1 VERQP
6 SLRIFSAAAT
16 SEREIKVVGESKSTD
31 AQAKAGSPAQ
41 ADNRSEQTNKVP
53 GGDKMSTS
61 MIWGSESLPM
71 PDSVGGAGI
80 RSEVAMDNRL
90 NTLREVALTLLRE
103 VESLR
108 VSQSDSKR
116 RVKLHDEVQRFEV
129 DLIRSALGRTGGNQT
144 RAAQL
149 LGVKITTLNTKIKRY
164 KIEPVGYES
173 SLATYNEQEAVL

>member
-1 VERQP
+1 
-6 SLRIFSAAAT
+6 
-16 SEREIKVVGESKSTD
+16 
-31 AQAKAGSPAQ
+31 
-41 ADNRSEQTNKVP
+41 
-53 GGDKMSTS
+53 MSTS
-61 MIWGSESLPM
+61 MIWGSEVLPM
-71 PDSVGGAGI
+71 VDATGVATM

-108 VSQSDSKR
+108 VSQSDNGKR

-173 SLATYNEQEAVL
+173 SLENFNEQETAI

>member
-1 VERQP
+1 
-6 SLRIFSAAAT
+6 
-16 SEREIKVVGESKSTD
+16 
-31 AQAKAGSPAQ
+31 
-41 ADNRSEQTNKVP
+41 
-53 GGDKMSTS
+53 MSTS

-71 PDSVGGAGI
+71 AEAIGGVNI

-108 VSQSDSKR
+108 VSQSDNGKR

-173 SLATYNEQEAVL
+173 GLENFSEQESAI

>member
-1 VERQP
+1 MAE
-6 SLRIFSAAAT
+6 A
-16 SEREIKVVGESKSTD
+16 
-31 AQAKAGSPAQ
+31 
-41 ADNRSEQTNKVP
+41 
-53 GGDKMSTS
+53 
-61 MIWGSESLPM
+61 
-71 PDSVGGAGI
+71 VGGASI

-108 VSQSDSKR
+108 VSQSDNGKR

-149 LGVKITTLNTKIKRY
+149 LGVKITTLNTKIKRF

-173 SLATYNEQEAVL
+173 GLETFNEQEAAL

>member
-1 VERQP
+1 
-6 SLRIFSAAAT
+6 
-16 SEREIKVVGESKSTD
+16 
-31 AQAKAGSPAQ
+31 
-41 ADNRSEQTNKVP
+41 
-53 GGDKMSTS
+53 MSTS
-61 MIWGSESLPM
+61 MIWGSEALPM
-71 PDSVGGAGI
+71 AEAVGAAGI

-103 VESLR
+103 VESFR
-108 VSQSDSKR
+108 VSQSDNVKR

-173 SLATYNEQEAVL
+173 GLENFNEQESAI